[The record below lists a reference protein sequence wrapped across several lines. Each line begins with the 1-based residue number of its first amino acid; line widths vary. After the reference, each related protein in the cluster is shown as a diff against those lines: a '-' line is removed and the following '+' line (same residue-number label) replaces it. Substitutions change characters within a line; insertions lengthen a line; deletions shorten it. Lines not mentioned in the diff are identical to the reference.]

1 MEHFVTLFDTA
12 FLPQGLALH
21 GSLERHADEYT
32 LWIICMDS
40 ELEEALSRLDL
51 PNVRLLSLAAVET
64 PDLLRV
70 KGGRSRA
77 EYCWTITPFTPRFVF
92 EADPGVGRVTYV
104 DADVWFRKSPKPLFG
119 ELERSGKDVLI
130 TDHAFAAEHDKS
142 ATSGQFCVQF
152 MTFTRS
158 GSEVVRKWW
167 EERCLEWC
175 FARFE
180 DGKFGDQMYLDEWP
194 ERFTRHV
201 HVLEHQEWTL
211 APWNATRFP
220 FSTAVL
226 YHFHGLRLLP
236 GRQVSL
242 GEYALP
248 PVVIRNVYEPYLAC
262 LRNALA
268 SLARIGVTPRAQQQF
283 PGPFARLKR
292 ALYGFHSQLWRV
304 RYQNYRRL

>member
-21 GSLERHADEYT
+21 GSLERHAGKYT
-32 LWIICMDS
+32 LWILCMDS
-40 ELEEALSRLDL
+40 ELEQALSRLDL

-92 EADPGVGRVTYV
+92 EADPSVGRVTYV
-104 DADVWFRKSPKPLFG
+104 DADVWFRKSPQPLFG

-130 TDHAFAAEHDKS
+130 TDHAYAAEHDKS
-142 ATSGQFCVQF
+142 ATSGQYCVQF
-152 MTFTRS
+152 VTFTRS
-158 GSEVVRKWW
+158 GGEVVRKWW

-180 DGKFGDQMYLDEWP
+180 DEKFGDQMYLDDWP
-194 ERFTRHV
+194 ERFARHV

-220 FSTAVL
+220 YSAAVM
-226 YHFHGLRLLP
+226 YHFHGLRILT
-236 GRQVSL
+236 GRKVSL
-242 GEYALP
+242 ADYPLP
-248 PVVIRNVYEPYLAC
+248 PAVVSNVYEPYLAC
-262 LRNALA
+262 LRGALELL
-268 SLARIGVTPRAQQQF
+268 SSIDLDLRAQRQL
-283 PGPFARLKR
+283 PGFVARFKR
-292 ALYGFHSQLWRV
+292 RLYGVYSHLWRV
-304 RYQNYRRL
+304 RYQNYKSL